1 VLVADFYIAVAL
13 TLRNEGGFVNNANDP
28 GGATNMGIEQR
39 DLPNTPIQ
47 MLSVAQ
53 AEAYYAQNY
62 WKPFYSQISNQSLA
76 NKLFDL
82 GVLFGVGE
90 AVKVLQQV
98 LSITADGVFGPATL
112 TAVNEAPAIMVLA
125 EYKSA
130 MLDRANEV
138 VGMNPKEIVFLDGW
152 ERRINS

>member
-1 VLVADFYIAVAL
+1 MADFYTAVAI
-13 TLRNEGGFVNNANDP
+13 TLQHEGGFTDNQADP

-39 DLPNTPIQ
+39 DLPLMPIKT
-47 MLSVAQ
+47 LTVAQ
-53 AEAYYAQNY
+53 ARAYYSANY
-62 WKPFYSQISNQSLA
+62 WKALYSQIMDQALA
-76 NKLFDL
+76 SKLFDL